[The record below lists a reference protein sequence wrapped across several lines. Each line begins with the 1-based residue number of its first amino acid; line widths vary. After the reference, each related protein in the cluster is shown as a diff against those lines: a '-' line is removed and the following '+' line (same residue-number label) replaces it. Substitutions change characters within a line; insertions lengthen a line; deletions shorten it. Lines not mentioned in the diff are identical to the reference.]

1 MPEQAPGAAQG
12 ADQPGRQGGQAQGD
26 EDDPARQLH
35 HQIGPLD
42 RLRVLAGQA
51 GDAEG
56 EEGND
61 GAEPADRGGDVGGER
76 ELAQPRGQG
85 HGLTPV
91 VRCGGYGRQLAAV
104 SAG

>member
-1 MPEQAPGAAQG
+1 MMATRLMATLNRTQSWRNRPQVLPRAQTS
-12 ADQPGRQGGQAQGD
+12 PV
-26 EDDPARQLH
+26 AREAKLKGTRTIPPVKLH

-61 GAEPADRGGDVGGER
+61 GAEPADRGGDGGGDA
-76 ELAQPRGQG
+76 ELAESRGK
-85 HGLTPV
+85 
-91 VRCGGYGRQLAAV
+91 
-104 SAG
+104 